1 MDALPAQ
8 IDNWFATRGW
18 QMHPHQRAMLRATSP
33 AQVLIAPTGAGKTLS
48 GFLPSLVDLIHAPK
62 QGLHTL
68 YISPL
73 KALAADIR
81 RNLQIPVAEMG
92 LDIRIEDRTGDTSAH
107 MRRRQRADPPQILL
121 TTPESLALLL
131 SYPDADKIFASVKRV
146 ILDEIHALIDSKRGD
161 QLMLCLV
168 RLARLSP
175 QMTRVGLSA
184 TVKDPS
190 QIAAYLAPD
199 SGAEIITA
207 PQGPAPDIA
216 ILEADIPPPWAGG
229 GGRYGVQAVYDQI
242 KRHRATLIF
251 HNTRANAELFF
262 HELWQANE
270 DTLPIGIHHGA
281 LSREARAKVEAAMS
295 EGSLRA
301 IVCTGSL
308 DLGIDWGDVDLV
320 IQIGAP
326 KEVKRLVQR
335 IGRAGHHFDLASKA
349 RILPANRFEYLECQA
364 ALEAVR
370 DGGLEDDPIRQGGL
384 DVLCQHILICACA
397 GPIAPDDLYAE
408 ITSAAPY
415 VGVTRA
421 EFDRALEFCA
431 TGGYALRAYDRW
443 QRLVTRPDGTLAL
456 RDPRSAARIRQNIG
470 TIIETDRLK
479 VRMAKRRGGAPLG
492 EVEENFAAQ
501 LRQGDSFLIGGQIV
515 RYEGMRELVVEVSPS
530 PQKRPKIATF
540 MGTKFATSLQLS
552 DRILARLE
560 SGDWSGF
567 PAHIADWLDH
577 QTRLSRLP
585 QRDRLLVETYPHE
598 GRAHLCVHGFA
609 GRNAQ
614 QTLGL
619 VLTHRMDQLGLA
631 PMGFVANDYATLIW
645 GLDPIAD
652 PRPLF
657 APDLLRAAFEGWLSE
672 NAVMKR
678 SFKAVALISGLIERS
693 VNGTKKTGRQAVFSS
708 DILYDTLRKYDRDHI
723 LLEMTRRDALRGLVD
738 FGRIDEMLARVGGR
752 IDHIALPRVSPFAA
766 PLLLEAGRIPVHG
779 SADQRLLEE
788 EAAKFLPQA
797 ALGHR

>member
-1 MDALPAQ
+1 
-8 IDNWFATRGW
+8 
-18 QMHPHQRAMLRATSP
+18 MHPHQRAMLRATSP

-81 RNLQIPVAEMG
+81 RNLQTPVAEMG

-161 QLMLCLV
+161 QLMLCLA

-335 IGRAGHHFDLASKA
+335 IGRAGHRFDLASKA
-349 RILPANRFEYLECQA
+349 RILPANRFEYLECQV

-415 VGVTRA
+415 AGVTRA

-560 SGDWSGF
+560 SGDWSGL

-708 DILYDTLRKYDRDHI
+708 DILYDTLRKYDSDHI

-797 ALGHR
+797 ALGYR

>member
-1 MDALPAQ
+1 
-8 IDNWFATRGW
+8 
-18 QMHPHQRAMLRATSP
+18 MHPHQRAMLRATSP

-81 RNLQIPVAEMG
+81 RNLQTPVAEMG

-131 SYPDADKIFASVKRV
+131 SYPEADKIFASVKRV

-161 QLMLCLV
+161 QLMLCLA

-335 IGRAGHHFDLASKA
+335 IGRAGHRFDLASKA

-415 VGVTRA
+415 AGVTRA

-708 DILYDTLRKYDRDHI
+708 DILYDTLRKYDSDHI

-797 ALGHR
+797 ALGYR

>member
-8 IDNWFATRGW
+8 IDSWFAARGW

-48 GFLPSLVDLIHAPK
+48 GFLPSLVDLIHTPK

-81 RNLQIPVAEMG
+81 RNLQTPVAEMG

-161 QLMLCLV
+161 QLMLCLA

-199 SGAEIITA
+199 GGAEIITA

-335 IGRAGHHFDLASKA
+335 IGRAGHRFDLASKA

-384 DVLCQHILICACA
+384 DVLCQHILISACA

-408 ITSAAPY
+408 ITTAAPY
-415 VGVTRA
+415 AGVTRA
-421 EFDRALEFCA
+421 EFDRALDFCA

-560 SGDWSGF
+560 SGDWSGL
-567 PAHIADWLDH
+567 PAHIADWLDY

-708 DILYDTLRKYDRDHI
+708 DILYDTLRKYDSDHI

-797 ALGHR
+797 ALGYR

>member
-1 MDALPAQ
+1 
-8 IDNWFATRGW
+8 
-18 QMHPHQRAMLRATSP
+18 MHPHQRAMLRATSP

-81 RNLQIPVAEMG
+81 RNLQIPVADMG

-161 QLMLCLV
+161 QLMLCLA

-335 IGRAGHHFDLASKA
+335 IGRAGHRFDLASKA

-415 VGVTRA
+415 AGVTRA

-560 SGDWSGF
+560 SGDWSGL

-577 QTRLSRLP
+577 QTRLSRMP

-708 DILYDTLRKYDRDHI
+708 DILYDTLRKYDSDHI

-797 ALGHR
+797 ALGYR

>member
-8 IDNWFATRGW
+8 IDSWFAARGW
-18 QMHPHQRAMLRATSP
+18 QMHPHQRAMLRATSR

-81 RNLQIPVAEMG
+81 RNLQTPVAEMG

-161 QLMLCLV
+161 QLMLCLA

-199 SGAEIITA
+199 GGAEIITA

-335 IGRAGHHFDLASKA
+335 IGRAGHRFDLASKA

-415 VGVTRA
+415 AGVTRA

-560 SGDWSGF
+560 SGDWSGL

-585 QRDRLLVETYPHE
+585 RRDRLLVETYPHE

-708 DILYDTLRKYDRDHI
+708 DILYDTLRKYDSDHI

>member
-8 IDNWFATRGW
+8 IDNWFAARGW

-81 RNLQIPVAEMG
+81 RNLQTPVAEMG

-131 SYPDADKIFASVKRV
+131 SYPEADKIFASVKRV

-161 QLMLCLV
+161 QLMLCLA

-184 TVKDPS
+184 TVKEPS
-190 QIAAYLAPD
+190 QIAAYLAAD
-199 SGAEIITA
+199 GGAEIITA

-335 IGRAGHHFDLASKA
+335 IGRAGHRFDLASKA

-384 DVLCQHILICACA
+384 DVLCQHILISACA

-408 ITSAAPY
+408 ITTAAPY
-415 VGVTRA
+415 AGVTRA

-560 SGDWSGF
+560 SGDWSGL
-567 PAHIADWLDH
+567 PTHIADWLDH

-708 DILYDTLRKYDRDHI
+708 DILYDTLRKYDSDHI

>member
-1 MDALPAQ
+1 
-8 IDNWFATRGW
+8 
-18 QMHPHQRAMLRATSP
+18 MHPHQRAMLRATSP

-121 TTPESLALLL
+121 TTPESLVLLL
-131 SYPDADKIFASVKRV
+131 SYPEADKIFASVKRV
-146 ILDEIHALIDSKRGD
+146 ILDEIHALIDRKRGD
-161 QLMLCLV
+161 QLMLCLA

-199 SGAEIITA
+199 GGAEIITA

-270 DTLPIGIHHGA
+270 DTLPIAIHHGA

-335 IGRAGHHFDLASKA
+335 IGRAGHRFDLASKA

-384 DVLCQHILICACA
+384 DVLCQHILISACA

-408 ITSAAPY
+408 ITTAAPY
-415 VGVTRA
+415 AGVTRA
-421 EFDRALEFCA
+421 EFDRALDFCA

-443 QRLVTRPDGTLAL
+443 QRLVTRPDGMLAL

-560 SGDWSGF
+560 SGDWSGL

-577 QTRLSRLP
+577 QARLSRLP
-585 QRDRLLVETYPHE
+585 QRDRLLVEAYPHE

-619 VLTHRMDQLGLA
+619 VLTHRMDQMGLA

-657 APDLLRAAFEGWLSE
+657 EPDLLRAAFEGWLSE

-708 DILYDTLRKYDRDHI
+708 DILYDTLRKYDSDHI

>member
-1 MDALPAQ
+1 
-8 IDNWFATRGW
+8 
-18 QMHPHQRAMLRATSP
+18 MHPHQRAMLRATSP

-161 QLMLCLV
+161 QLMLCLA

-199 SGAEIITA
+199 SRAEIITA
-207 PQGPAPDIA
+207 PQGPAPNIA
-216 ILEADIPPPWAGG
+216 ILKADIPPPWAGG
-229 GGRYGVQAVYDQI
+229 SGRYGVQAVYDQI

-335 IGRAGHHFDLASKA
+335 IGRAGHRFDLASKA
-349 RILPANRFEYLECQA
+349 CILPANRFEYLECQA

-415 VGVTRA
+415 AGVTRA

-443 QRLVTRPDGTLAL
+443 QRLVRRPDGTLAL

-552 DRILARLE
+552 DRILARFE
-560 SGDWSGF
+560 SGDWSGL

-708 DILYDTLRKYDRDHI
+708 DILYDTLRKYDSDHI

>member
-81 RNLQIPVAEMG
+81 RNLQIPVADMG

-161 QLMLCLV
+161 QLMLCLA

-199 SGAEIITA
+199 GGAEIITA

-335 IGRAGHHFDLASKA
+335 IGRAGHRFDLASKA

-415 VGVTRA
+415 AGVTRA

-560 SGDWSGF
+560 SGDWSGL

-708 DILYDTLRKYDRDHI
+708 DILYDTLRKYDSDHI

>member
-81 RNLQIPVAEMG
+81 RNLQIPVADMG

-161 QLMLCLV
+161 QLMLCLA

-207 PQGPAPDIA
+207 PQGPAPNIA

-229 GGRYGVQAVYDQI
+229 GGRYGVQAVYNQI

-335 IGRAGHHFDLASKA
+335 IGRAGHRFDLASKA

-560 SGDWSGF
+560 SGDWSGL

-657 APDLLRAAFEGWLSE
+657 EPDLLRAAFEGWLSE

-708 DILYDTLRKYDRDHI
+708 DILYDTLRKYDSDHI

-779 SADQRLLEE
+779 SADQLLLEE

-797 ALGHR
+797 ALGYR

>member
-8 IDNWFATRGW
+8 IDNWFAARGW

-81 RNLQIPVAEMG
+81 RNLQTPVAEMG

-121 TTPESLALLL
+121 TTPESLVLLL
-131 SYPDADKIFASVKRV
+131 SYPEADKIFASVKRV

-161 QLMLCLV
+161 QLMLCLA

-190 QIAAYLAPD
+190 QIVAYLAPD
-199 SGAEIITA
+199 GGAEIITA

-335 IGRAGHHFDLASKA
+335 IGRAGHRFDLASKA

-415 VGVTRA
+415 AGVTRA

-560 SGDWSGF
+560 SGDWSGL
-567 PAHIADWLDH
+567 PTHIADWLDH
-577 QTRLSRLP
+577 QTRLSRMP

-708 DILYDTLRKYDRDHI
+708 DILYDTLRKYDSDHI

-738 FGRIDEMLARVGGR
+738 FGRIDEMLTRVGGR
-752 IDHIALPRVSPFAA
+752 IDHIALSRVSPFAA

-797 ALGHR
+797 ALGYR

>member
-1 MDALPAQ
+1 
-8 IDNWFATRGW
+8 
-18 QMHPHQRAMLRATSP
+18 MHPHQRAMLRATSP

-161 QLMLCLV
+161 QLMLCLA

-216 ILEADIPPPWAGG
+216 ILEANIPPPWAGG

-281 LSREARAKVEAAMS
+281 LSREARAKVEAVMS

-335 IGRAGHHFDLASKA
+335 IGRAGHRFDLASKA

-415 VGVTRA
+415 AGVTRA

-560 SGDWSGF
+560 SGDWSGL
-567 PAHIADWLDH
+567 PTHIADWLDH

-631 PMGFVANDYATLIW
+631 PMGFVVNDYATLIW

-708 DILYDTLRKYDRDHI
+708 DILYDTLRKYDSDHI

>member
-1 MDALPAQ
+1 
-8 IDNWFATRGW
+8 
-18 QMHPHQRAMLRATSP
+18 MHPHQRAMLRATSP

-81 RNLQIPVAEMG
+81 RNLQTPVAEMG

-161 QLMLCLV
+161 QLMLCLA

-335 IGRAGHHFDLASKA
+335 IGRAGHRFDLASKA

-415 VGVTRA
+415 AGVTRA

-560 SGDWSGF
+560 SGDWSGL

-708 DILYDTLRKYDRDHI
+708 DILYDTLRKYDSDHI

-797 ALGHR
+797 ALGYR

>member
-8 IDNWFATRGW
+8 IDNWFAARGW

-48 GFLPSLVDLIHAPK
+48 GFLPSLVDLINAPK

-81 RNLQIPVAEMG
+81 RNLQTPVAEMG

-131 SYPDADKIFASVKRV
+131 SYPEADKIFASVKRV

-161 QLMLCLV
+161 QLMLCLA

-199 SGAEIITA
+199 GGAEIITA

-270 DTLPIGIHHGA
+270 DILPIGIHHGA

-335 IGRAGHHFDLASKA
+335 IGRAGHRFDLASKA

-408 ITSAAPY
+408 ITTAAPY
-415 VGVTRA
+415 AGVTRA

-443 QRLVTRPDGTLAL
+443 QRLVTRPDGMLAL

-560 SGDWSGF
+560 SGDWSGL
-567 PAHIADWLDH
+567 PTHIADWLDH

-645 GLDPIAD
+645 GLDPITD
-652 PRPLF
+652 PRPFF

-693 VNGTKKTGRQAVFSS
+693 VNGTKKTGRQAVVSS
-708 DILYDTLRKYDRDHI
+708 DILYDTLRKYDSDHI

-738 FGRIDEMLARVGGR
+738 FGRIDEMLARVGRR
-752 IDHIALPRVSPFAA
+752 IDHIALPGVSPFAA

-788 EAAKFLPQA
+788 ESAKFLPQA

>member
-1 MDALPAQ
+1 
-8 IDNWFATRGW
+8 
-18 QMHPHQRAMLRATSP
+18 MHPHQRAMLRATSP

-81 RNLQIPVAEMG
+81 RNLQTPVAEMG

-161 QLMLCLV
+161 QLMLCLA

-199 SGAEIITA
+199 GGAEIITA

-335 IGRAGHHFDLASKA
+335 IGRAGHRFDLASKA

-415 VGVTRA
+415 AGVTRA

-560 SGDWSGF
+560 SGDWSGL

-708 DILYDTLRKYDRDHI
+708 DILYDTLRKYDSDHI

>member
-1 MDALPAQ
+1 
-8 IDNWFATRGW
+8 
-18 QMHPHQRAMLRATSP
+18 MHPHQRAMLRATST

-62 QGLHTL
+62 QGVHTL

-81 RNLQIPVAEMG
+81 RNLQIPVADMG

-161 QLMLCLV
+161 QLMLCLA

-335 IGRAGHHFDLASKA
+335 IGRAGHRFDLASKA

-370 DGGLEDDPIRQGGL
+370 DGELEDDPIRQGGL

-415 VGVTRA
+415 AGVTRA

-560 SGDWSGF
+560 SGDWSGL

-708 DILYDTLRKYDRDHI
+708 DILYDTLRKYDSDHI

>member
-1 MDALPAQ
+1 
-8 IDNWFATRGW
+8 
-18 QMHPHQRAMLRATSP
+18 MHPHQRAMLRATSP

-81 RNLQIPVAEMG
+81 RNLQIPVADMG

-161 QLMLCLV
+161 QLMLCLA

-229 GGRYGVQAVYDQI
+229 GGRYGVQAVYNQI

-335 IGRAGHHFDLASKA
+335 IGRAGHRFDLASKA

-370 DGGLEDDPIRQGGL
+370 DGELEDDPIRQGGL

-415 VGVTRA
+415 AGVTRA

-560 SGDWSGF
+560 SGDWSGL

-708 DILYDTLRKYDRDHI
+708 DILYDTLRKYDSDHI

>member
-1 MDALPAQ
+1 
-8 IDNWFATRGW
+8 
-18 QMHPHQRAMLRATSP
+18 MHPHQRAMLRATSP

-81 RNLQIPVAEMG
+81 RNLQIPVADMD

-161 QLMLCLV
+161 QLMLCLA

-207 PQGPAPDIA
+207 PQGPAPNIA

-335 IGRAGHHFDLASKA
+335 IGRAGHRFDLASKA

-370 DGGLEDDPIRQGGL
+370 DGELEDDPIRQGGL

-415 VGVTRA
+415 AGVTRA

-560 SGDWSGF
+560 SGDWSGL

-708 DILYDTLRKYDRDHI
+708 DILYDTLRKYDSDHI
-723 LLEMTRRDALRGLVD
+723 LLAMTRRDALRGLVD

>member
-1 MDALPAQ
+1 
-8 IDNWFATRGW
+8 
-18 QMHPHQRAMLRATSP
+18 MHPHQRAMLRASSP

-81 RNLQIPVAEMG
+81 RNLQTPIAEMG

-131 SYPDADKIFASVKRV
+131 SYPEADKIFASVKRV

-161 QLMLCLV
+161 QLMLCLA

-335 IGRAGHHFDLASKA
+335 IGRAGHRFDLASKA

-408 ITSAAPY
+408 ITTAAPY
-415 VGVTRA
+415 AGVTRA

-560 SGDWSGF
+560 SGDWSGL
-567 PAHIADWLDH
+567 PTHIADWLDH
-577 QTRLSRLP
+577 QARFSRLP
-585 QRDRLLVETYPHE
+585 QRDRLLVEAYPHE
-598 GRAHLCVHGFA
+598 GHAHLCVHGFA

-619 VLTHRMDQLGLA
+619 VLTHRMDQMGLA

-657 APDLLRAAFEGWLSE
+657 EPDLLRAAFEGWLSE

-708 DILYDTLRKYDRDHI
+708 DILYDTLRKYDSDHI

-738 FGRIDEMLARVGGR
+738 FGRIDEMLTRVGGR
-752 IDHIALPRVSPFAA
+752 IDHIALSRVSPFAA

>member
-8 IDNWFATRGW
+8 IDNWFAARGW

-161 QLMLCLV
+161 QLMLCLA

-281 LSREARAKVEAAMS
+281 LSREARAKVEAVMS

-335 IGRAGHHFDLASKA
+335 IGRAGHRFDLASKA

-415 VGVTRA
+415 AGVTRA

-560 SGDWSGF
+560 SGDWSGL
-567 PAHIADWLDH
+567 PTHIADWLDH

-631 PMGFVANDYATLIW
+631 PMGFVVNDYATLIW

-708 DILYDTLRKYDRDHI
+708 DILYDTLRKYDSDHI

>member
-8 IDNWFATRGW
+8 IDNWFAARGW

-81 RNLQIPVAEMG
+81 RNLQTPVAEMG

-131 SYPDADKIFASVKRV
+131 SYPEADKIFASVKRV

-161 QLMLCLV
+161 QLMLCLA

-199 SGAEIITA
+199 GGAEIITA

-216 ILEADIPPPWAGG
+216 ILDADIPPPWAGG

-335 IGRAGHHFDLASKA
+335 IGRAGHRFDLASKA

-415 VGVTRA
+415 AGVTRA

-560 SGDWSGF
+560 SGDWSGL
-567 PAHIADWLDH
+567 PTHIADWLDH
-577 QTRLSRLP
+577 QTRLSRMP

-708 DILYDTLRKYDRDHI
+708 DILYDTLRKYDSDHI

-738 FGRIDEMLARVGGR
+738 FGRIDEMLTRVGGR

-797 ALGHR
+797 ALGYR

>member
-1 MDALPAQ
+1 
-8 IDNWFATRGW
+8 
-18 QMHPHQRAMLRATSP
+18 
-33 AQVLIAPTGAGKTLS
+33 
-48 GFLPSLVDLIHAPK
+48 
-62 QGLHTL
+62 
-68 YISPL
+68 
-73 KALAADIR
+73 
-81 RNLQIPVAEMG
+81 
-92 LDIRIEDRTGDTSAH
+92 
-107 MRRRQRADPPQILL
+107 
-121 TTPESLALLL
+121 
-131 SYPDADKIFASVKRV
+131 
-146 ILDEIHALIDSKRGD
+146 
-161 QLMLCLV
+161 
-168 RLARLSP
+168 
-175 QMTRVGLSA
+175 
-184 TVKDPS
+184 
-190 QIAAYLAPD
+190 
-199 SGAEIITA
+199 
-207 PQGPAPDIA
+207 
-216 ILEADIPPPWAGG
+216 
-229 GGRYGVQAVYDQI
+229 
-242 KRHRATLIF
+242 
-251 HNTRANAELFF
+251 
-262 HELWQANE
+262 
-270 DTLPIGIHHGA
+270 
-281 LSREARAKVEAAMS
+281 
-295 EGSLRA
+295 
-301 IVCTGSL
+301 
-308 DLGIDWGDVDLV
+308 
-320 IQIGAP
+320 
-326 KEVKRLVQR
+326 
-335 IGRAGHHFDLASKA
+335 
-349 RILPANRFEYLECQA
+349 
-364 ALEAVR
+364 
-370 DGGLEDDPIRQGGL
+370 
-384 DVLCQHILICACA
+384 
-397 GPIAPDDLYAE
+397 
-408 ITSAAPY
+408 
-415 VGVTRA
+415 
-421 EFDRALEFCA
+421 
-431 TGGYALRAYDRW
+431 
-443 QRLVTRPDGTLAL
+443 
-456 RDPRSAARIRQNIG
+456 
-470 TIIETDRLK
+470 
-479 VRMAKRRGGAPLG
+479 MAKRRGEAPLG

-552 DRILARLE
+552 DRIFMRLE
-560 SGDWSGF
+560 SGDWSGL
-567 PAHIADWLDH
+567 PAHIADWLDY

-708 DILYDTLRKYDRDHI
+708 DILYDTLRKYDSDHI

>member
-1 MDALPAQ
+1 
-8 IDNWFATRGW
+8 
-18 QMHPHQRAMLRATSP
+18 MHPHQRAMLRAISP

-161 QLMLCLV
+161 QLMLCLA

-281 LSREARAKVEAAMS
+281 LSGEARAKVEAAMS

-335 IGRAGHHFDLASKA
+335 IGRAGHRFDLASKA

-415 VGVTRA
+415 AGVTRA

-560 SGDWSGF
+560 SGDWSGL

-708 DILYDTLRKYDRDHI
+708 DILYDTLRKYDSDHI

-752 IDHIALPRVSPFAA
+752 IDHIALPRVSPFSA

>member
-1 MDALPAQ
+1 
-8 IDNWFATRGW
+8 
-18 QMHPHQRAMLRATSP
+18 MHPHQRAMLRATSP

-81 RNLQIPVAEMG
+81 RNLQTPVAEMG

-161 QLMLCLV
+161 QLMLCLA

-199 SGAEIITA
+199 GGAEIITA

-335 IGRAGHHFDLASKA
+335 IGRAGHRFDLASKA

-415 VGVTRA
+415 AGVTRA

-560 SGDWSGF
+560 SGDWSGL

-708 DILYDTLRKYDRDHI
+708 DILYDTLRKYDSDHI

-797 ALGHR
+797 ALGYR

>member
-1 MDALPAQ
+1 
-8 IDNWFATRGW
+8 
-18 QMHPHQRAMLRATSP
+18 MHPHQRAMLRATSP

-161 QLMLCLV
+161 QLMLCLA

-199 SGAEIITA
+199 GGAEIITA

-216 ILEADIPPPWAGG
+216 ILEANIPPPWAGG

-335 IGRAGHHFDLASKA
+335 IGRAGHRFDLASKA

-415 VGVTRA
+415 AGVTRA
-421 EFDRALEFCA
+421 EFDRALDFCA

-560 SGDWSGF
+560 SGDCSGL

-708 DILYDTLRKYDRDHI
+708 DILYDTLRKYDSDHI

>member
-1 MDALPAQ
+1 
-8 IDNWFATRGW
+8 
-18 QMHPHQRAMLRATSP
+18 MHPHQRAMLRATSP

-81 RNLQIPVAEMG
+81 RNLQTPVAEMG

-131 SYPDADKIFASVKRV
+131 SYPEADKIFASVKRV

-161 QLMLCLV
+161 QLMLCLA

-335 IGRAGHHFDLASKA
+335 IGRAGHRFDLASKA

-415 VGVTRA
+415 AGVTRA

-560 SGDWSGF
+560 SGDWSGL

-708 DILYDTLRKYDRDHI
+708 DILYDTLRKYDSDHI

-797 ALGHR
+797 ALGYR

>member
-8 IDNWFATRGW
+8 IDNWFAARGW

-48 GFLPSLVDLIHAPK
+48 GFLPSLVDLIHTPK

-81 RNLQIPVAEMG
+81 RNLQTPVAEMG

-161 QLMLCLV
+161 QLMLCLA

-207 PQGPAPDIA
+207 PKGPAPDIA

-335 IGRAGHHFDLASKA
+335 IGRAGHRFDLASKA

-415 VGVTRA
+415 AGVTRA

-560 SGDWSGF
+560 SGDWSGL

-708 DILYDTLRKYDRDHI
+708 DILYNTLRKYDSDHI

>member
-1 MDALPAQ
+1 
-8 IDNWFATRGW
+8 
-18 QMHPHQRAMLRATSP
+18 MHPHQRAMLRATSP

-81 RNLQIPVAEMG
+81 RNLQTPVAEMG

-161 QLMLCLV
+161 QLMLCLA

-199 SGAEIITA
+199 GGAEIITA

-335 IGRAGHHFDLASKA
+335 IGRAGHRFDLASKA

-415 VGVTRA
+415 AGVIRA

-560 SGDWSGF
+560 SGDWSGL

-577 QTRLSRLP
+577 QMRLSRLP

-708 DILYDTLRKYDRDHI
+708 DILYDTLRKYDSDHI

-797 ALGHR
+797 ALGYR

>member
-1 MDALPAQ
+1 
-8 IDNWFATRGW
+8 
-18 QMHPHQRAMLRATSP
+18 MHPHQRAMLRATSP

-81 RNLQIPVAEMG
+81 RNLQTPVAEMG

-131 SYPDADKIFASVKRV
+131 SYPEADKIFASVKRV

-161 QLMLCLV
+161 QLMLCLA

-199 SGAEIITA
+199 GGAEIITA

-335 IGRAGHHFDLASKA
+335 IGRAGHRFDLASKA

-415 VGVTRA
+415 AGVTRA

-560 SGDWSGF
+560 SGDWSGL

-708 DILYDTLRKYDRDHI
+708 DILYDTLRKYDSDHI

-797 ALGHR
+797 ALGYR

>member
-81 RNLQIPVAEMG
+81 RNLQIPVADMG

-161 QLMLCLV
+161 QLMLCLA

-229 GGRYGVQAVYDQI
+229 GGRYGVQAVYNQI

-335 IGRAGHHFDLASKA
+335 IGRAGHRFDLASKA

-370 DGGLEDDPIRQGGL
+370 DGELEDDPIRQGGL

-415 VGVTRA
+415 AGVTRA

-560 SGDWSGF
+560 SGDWSGL

-708 DILYDTLRKYDRDHI
+708 DILYDTLRKYDSDHI

>member
-1 MDALPAQ
+1 
-8 IDNWFATRGW
+8 
-18 QMHPHQRAMLRATSP
+18 
-33 AQVLIAPTGAGKTLS
+33 

-81 RNLQIPVAEMG
+81 RNLQTPVAEMG
-92 LDIRIEDRTGDTSAH
+92 LDIRIQDRTGDTSAH

-131 SYPDADKIFASVKRV
+131 SYPEADKIFASVKRV

-161 QLMLCLV
+161 QLMLCLA

-199 SGAEIITA
+199 GGAEIITA
-207 PQGPAPDIA
+207 PQGPAPDIV

-335 IGRAGHHFDLASKA
+335 IGRAGHRFDLASKA

-397 GPIAPDDLYAE
+397 GPIAPD
-408 ITSAAPY
+408 
-415 VGVTRA
+415 G
-421 EFDRALEFCA
+421 
-431 TGGYALRAYDRW
+431 
-443 QRLVTRPDGTLAL
+443 
-456 RDPRSAARIRQNIG
+456 
-470 TIIETDRLK
+470 
-479 VRMAKRRGGAPLG
+479 
-492 EVEENFAAQ
+492 
-501 LRQGDSFLIGGQIV
+501 
-515 RYEGMRELVVEVSPS
+515 
-530 PQKRPKIATF
+530 
-540 MGTKFATSLQLS
+540 
-552 DRILARLE
+552 
-560 SGDWSGF
+560 
-567 PAHIADWLDH
+567 
-577 QTRLSRLP
+577 
-585 QRDRLLVETYPHE
+585 
-598 GRAHLCVHGFA
+598 
-609 GRNAQ
+609 
-614 QTLGL
+614 
-619 VLTHRMDQLGLA
+619 
-631 PMGFVANDYATLIW
+631 
-645 GLDPIAD
+645 
-652 PRPLF
+652 
-657 APDLLRAAFEGWLSE
+657 
-672 NAVMKR
+672 
-678 SFKAVALISGLIERS
+678 
-693 VNGTKKTGRQAVFSS
+693 
-708 DILYDTLRKYDRDHI
+708 
-723 LLEMTRRDALRGLVD
+723 
-738 FGRIDEMLARVGGR
+738 
-752 IDHIALPRVSPFAA
+752 
-766 PLLLEAGRIPVHG
+766 
-779 SADQRLLEE
+779 
-788 EAAKFLPQA
+788 
-797 ALGHR
+797 

>member
-1 MDALPAQ
+1 
-8 IDNWFATRGW
+8 
-18 QMHPHQRAMLRATSP
+18 MHPHQRAMLRATSP

-48 GFLPSLVDLIHAPK
+48 GFLPSLVDLIHAPT

-161 QLMLCLV
+161 QLMLCLA

-335 IGRAGHHFDLASKA
+335 IGRAGHRFDLASKA

-415 VGVTRA
+415 AGVTRA

-560 SGDWSGF
+560 SGDWSGL

-708 DILYDTLRKYDRDHI
+708 DILYDTLRKYDSDHI

-797 ALGHR
+797 ALGYR

>member
-1 MDALPAQ
+1 
-8 IDNWFATRGW
+8 
-18 QMHPHQRAMLRATSP
+18 MHPHQRAMLRATSP

>member
-1 MDALPAQ
+1 
-8 IDNWFATRGW
+8 
-18 QMHPHQRAMLRATSP
+18 MHPHQRAMLRATSP

-81 RNLQIPVAEMG
+81 RNLQTPVAEMG

-131 SYPDADKIFASVKRV
+131 SYSDADKIFASVKRV

-161 QLMLCLV
+161 QLMLCLA

-335 IGRAGHHFDLASKA
+335 IGRAGHRFDLASKA

-370 DGGLEDDPIRQGGL
+370 DGGLGDDPIRQGGL
-384 DVLCQHILICACA
+384 DVLCQHILICVCA

-408 ITSAAPY
+408 ITTAAPY
-415 VGVTRA
+415 AGVTRA
-421 EFDRALEFCA
+421 EFDRALDFCA

-560 SGDWSGF
+560 SGDWSGL

-619 VLTHRMDQLGLA
+619 VLTHRMDQMGLA

-657 APDLLRAAFEGWLSE
+657 EPDLLRAAFEGWLSE

-708 DILYDTLRKYDRDHI
+708 DILYDTLRKYDSDHI

-779 SADQRLLEE
+779 SADQRMLEE

>member
-1 MDALPAQ
+1 
-8 IDNWFATRGW
+8 
-18 QMHPHQRAMLRATSP
+18 MHPHQRAMLRATSP

-81 RNLQIPVAEMG
+81 RNLQIPVADMG

-161 QLMLCLV
+161 QLMLCLA

-335 IGRAGHHFDLASKA
+335 IGRAGHRFDLASKA

-370 DGGLEDDPIRQGGL
+370 DGELEDDPIRQGGL

-415 VGVTRA
+415 AGVTRA

-560 SGDWSGF
+560 SGDWSGL

-708 DILYDTLRKYDRDHI
+708 DILYDTLRKYDSDHI

>member
-1 MDALPAQ
+1 
-8 IDNWFATRGW
+8 
-18 QMHPHQRAMLRATSP
+18 MHPHQRAMLRATSP

-48 GFLPSLVDLIHAPK
+48 GFLPPLVDLIHAPK

-81 RNLQIPVAEMG
+81 RNLQTPVAEMG

-131 SYPDADKIFASVKRV
+131 SYPEADKIFASVKRV

-161 QLMLCLV
+161 QLMLCLA

-335 IGRAGHHFDLASKA
+335 IGRAGHRFDLASKA

-415 VGVTRA
+415 AGVTRA

-560 SGDWSGF
+560 SGDWSGL

-708 DILYDTLRKYDRDHI
+708 DILYDTLRKYDSDHI

-797 ALGHR
+797 ALGYR

>member
-1 MDALPAQ
+1 
-8 IDNWFATRGW
+8 
-18 QMHPHQRAMLRATSP
+18 MHPHQRAMLRATSP

-81 RNLQIPVAEMG
+81 RNLQTPVAEMG

-161 QLMLCLV
+161 QLMLCLA
-168 RLARLSP
+168 RFARLSP

-335 IGRAGHHFDLASKA
+335 IGRAGHRFDLASKA
-349 RILPANRFEYLECQA
+349 RILPANRFEYLECQV

-415 VGVTRA
+415 AGVTRA

-530 PQKRPKIATF
+530 PQKQPKIATF

-560 SGDWSGF
+560 SGDWSGL

-708 DILYDTLRKYDRDHI
+708 DILYDTLRKYDSDHI

-797 ALGHR
+797 ALGYR

>member
-1 MDALPAQ
+1 
-8 IDNWFATRGW
+8 
-18 QMHPHQRAMLRATSP
+18 MHPHQRAMLRATSP

-161 QLMLCLV
+161 QLMLCLA

-199 SGAEIITA
+199 GGAEIITA

-335 IGRAGHHFDLASKA
+335 IGRAGHRFDLASKA

-415 VGVTRA
+415 AGVTRA

-560 SGDWSGF
+560 SGDWSGL

-619 VLTHRMDQLGLA
+619 VLTHRMDQMGLA

-645 GLDPIAD
+645 GLDPITD

-657 APDLLRAAFEGWLSE
+657 EPDLLRAAFEGWLSE

-708 DILYDTLRKYDRDHI
+708 DILYNTLRKYDSDHI